1 MESTG
6 RDGRRG
12 PWNYY
17 LKETGSNSYTSS
29 SGTVSTGYS
38 ASTGSQLSWRSM
50 EVARH
55 FQEMEEDPVSMEME
69 EAGSQLSWRS
79 MEVAR
84 QFQEMEMEEAVMDL
98 EFVQSSKE
106 TASGEKIQEMEAD
119 RQIQEMEMNK
129 ALEFVPSLTKKATK
143 MKQIKILDKEFFGAP
158 SGKCSA
164 EGGDLIVLERWF
176 RELGVGWVL
185 HVADGTPSGELEH
198 DLDASRWIPALTEIV
213 DTFRLITSRF
223 LPSRDSAE
231 EEELATESKEQNM
244 AEQLQLARFT
254 QQAMLKMLTFV
265 DFIVAPNLTRQV
277 FFTNSVPAHTHRHH
291 IYDKLHNLLRV
302 HEAMSKLTWIKIR
315 LVSSSSAEVA
325 TILREIVDVLS
336 AKEDK
341 VGEAIWSALEEIRTR
356 LLESPE
362 DVQGSSGTQA
372 PQGSSDIDKATRS
385 VMVYVMFLQHN
396 YWLLTPVVSEAASL
410 GKYVPRFGAVQPVT
424 SLAME
429 IISSLEEKLDN
440 KLEASPDQGLRFLFL
455 LNNSS
460 FIVDQLHDTPYF
472 SKSKKDLAGKAEGYM
487 KRYIQVSWA
496 PVLSCLINPTPS
508 CFGKNYSPLSKFE
521 SELQKIYTTQ
531 KLWKVPDPKLR
542 NRLRRAIIN
551 ELIPRYTRFL
561 ADYYENAPQKFSPS
575 DLQEMLQELFEG

>member
-38 ASTGSQLSWRSM
+38 ASTGSQLSWRFM

-55 FQEMEEDPVSMEME
+55 FQEMEMEDPVS
-69 EAGSQLSWRS
+69 
-79 MEVAR
+79 
-84 QFQEMEMEEAVMDL
+84 MEMEEAVMDL
-98 EFVQSSKE
+98 EFVQSPKE

-129 ALEFVPSLTKKATK
+129 AVEFVPSLTKKATK
-143 MKQIKILDKEFFGAP
+143 MKQIKILAKEFFGAP

-164 EGGDLIVLERWF
+164 EGGDLNVLERWF
-176 RELGVGWVL
+176 TELGVRWVL
-185 HVADGTPSGELEH
+185 HVADGAPAGEFKH
-198 DLDASRWIPALTEIV
+198 ALDASRWIPALTEIV

-231 EEELATESKEQNM
+231 EEELATESDEEQNM
-244 AEQLQLARFT
+244 AEHLQLASFT

-277 FFTNSVPAHTHRHH
+277 FITNSVPAHTHRHH
-291 IYDKLHNLLRV
+291 IYNKLHNLLRV
-302 HEAMSKLTWIKIR
+302 HEAMSKLAWIKIR

-336 AKEDK
+336 AKEDM

-429 IISSLEEKLDN
+429 TISFLEEKLAN
-440 KLEASPDQGLRFLFL
+440 KSEASPDQGLRFLFL

-460 FIVDQLHDTPYF
+460 FIADQLHDTPYF
-472 SKSKKDLAGKAEGYM
+472 PKSYKEDLAGKAEDYM
-487 KRYIQVSWA
+487 KRYM
-496 PVLSCLINPTPS
+496 
-508 CFGKNYSPLSKFE
+508 
-521 SELQKIYTTQ
+521 QKMYNTQ

-542 NRLRRAIIN
+542 SRLRRAIID
-551 ELIPRYTRFL
+551 EVIPGYKRYVGDDNRNVPL
-561 ADYYENAPQKFSPS
+561 KFSPS
-575 DLQEMLQELFEG
+575 NLQEMLQELFEG